1 MNTDKTLDDLFDKIK
16 EIIGDSVSLTGIDYE
31 GPDIVI
37 YTSSPEIFAE
47 NENIIRNLA
56 RDLKKRVVIR
66 PDRNALTDPESA
78 IEKIKSIV
86 PDDAEV
92 KNFYFDTEKG
102 EVTIEAYKP
111 GLVIGKRAATL
122 REISRIVG
130 WSPKVVRVPP
140 IESQII
146 KNTRDFLKSV
156 SNDRSDFLKR
166 VGHSIHR
173 EITSKEKWVRI
184 TFLGG
189 CREVGRC
196 AYLLST
202 PETKILIECG
212 INVNSENNTYPF
224 LNLPEITPLN
234 DLDGVVITHAHLDHS
249 GLVPLLYKYGYD
261 GPIYLTYPTRDLM
274 TLLQLDY
281 IDVSAREGKEIPY
294 NSAMVREAL
303 KHTIP
308 INYGSVTDIAPDMH
322 LTLHNAGHI
331 LGSASVHFHIGTGLC
346 NVVFTG
352 DMKYEKTLLFDP
364 ATVNFP
370 RVEQLIIESTYGGS
384 KDLQP
389 SRRWAEKRLQG
400 LVNEVTAKNG
410 KVLIPTFAVGR
421 SQEVMIVL
429 ENAIRNKNIE
439 KLPIYLDGMIW
450 EATAIHTAYPEYLNS
465 NLRNMIFHDDLNPFL
480 SDCFIRV
487 DSASKRDEAMESGPG
502 IILATSGMLNG
513 GPILEYLRHLG
524 QNDKNMLIF
533 VGYQA
538 EGTLGKRI
546 QNGWKEIPL
555 SSDGRTDVIKLNL
568 NIQTVDG
575 FSGHSDRQQLM
586 EYIKNLNQNPKQI
599 FVTHGEESKCID
611 FANSIYKRY
620 KIEAIA
626 PKNLETVRLL

>member
-1 MNTDKTLDDLFDKIK
+1 MNADKTLDDLFNKIK
-16 EIIGDSVSLTGIDYE
+16 ERLGDSARLTGIDYE
-31 GPDIVI
+31 GPEIVI
-37 YTSSPEIFAE
+37 YTSSPEVFAE
-47 NENIIRNLA
+47 NENIIRDLA
-56 RDLKKRVVIR
+56 RDLKNRVVIR
-66 PDRNALTDPESA
+66 PDRNALTDPEHA
-78 IEKIKSIV
+78 IGKIKSVV
-86 PDDAEV
+86 PEDAGV
-92 KNFYFDTEKG
+92 KNFYFDIEKG
-102 EVTIEAYKP
+102 EVIIEAYKP

-122 REISRIVG
+122 REISKMVG

-140 IESQII
+140 IESNII

-156 SNDRSDFLKR
+156 SNERKDFFKK
-166 VGHSIHR
+166 VGYSIHR
-173 EITSKEKWVRI
+173 KITPKEDWVRI

-189 CREVGRC
+189 CREVGRS

-202 PETKILIECG
+202 SETKILIDCG
-212 INVNSENNTYPF
+212 INTNSENSAYPY
-224 LNLPEITPLN
+224 LNLPEITPL
-234 DLDGVVITHAHLDHS
+234 DELDGIVITHAHLDHC
-249 GLVPLLYKYGYD
+249 GLVPLLYRYGYD

-274 TLLQLDY
+274 VLLQLDY
-281 IDVSAREGKEIPY
+281 IDVSARDGKEIPY
-294 NSAMVREAL
+294 DSAMVKEAL

-308 INYGSVTDIAPDMH
+308 INYGSVTDIAPDVH

-331 LGSASVHFHIGTGLC
+331 LGSSLAHFHVGTGLC

-370 RVEQLIIESTYGGS
+370 RIEHLIIESTYGGS

-400 LVNEVTAKNG
+400 LVNEVTARGG
-410 KVLIPTFAVGR
+410 KILIPTFAVGR

-429 ENAIRNKNIE
+429 ENAMRNKSIE

-450 EATAIHTAYPEYLNS
+450 EATAIHTAYPEYLNN

-487 DSASKRDEAMESGPG
+487 DSTGKREEAMESGAG

-513 GPILEYLRHLG
+513 GPILEYLRRLG
-524 QNDKNMLIF
+524 PNDKNMLVF

-546 QNGWKEIPL
+546 QNGWREIPL
-555 SSDGRTDVIKLNL
+555 PSDGRTDMVKLNL
-568 NIQTVDG
+568 DIQTVDG

-586 EYIKNLNQNPKQI
+586 EYIKKLNQNPKQA

-611 FANSIYKRY
+611 FANSISKRY
-620 KIEAIA
+620 KVDAIA
-626 PKNLETVRLL
+626 PKNLETYRLL